1 LRRDPENRLSPDV
14 RHLIRLLRVPGFRY
28 RDFRAPASPVRAPPD
43 NGGAFSIALVALLP
57 GAGRT
62 ALGTN
67 LVHAVRRRGRSA
79 SLVELGES
87 GAAPHSIADRLA
99 RSGVVVVDTPLPPPD
114 HALTEPDALLVVIR
128 PDDAS
133 LRAIPAMEER
143 LARTRMSRWTKAPAR
158 YLVNA
163 FDARRRSD
171 RDAVSRL
178 RALLGPRLLR
188 TLVQE
193 DPAVSAATARGLLVA
208 DVAPASQA
216 VADLDGVAREVLPRR
231 KRAPRISPETR

>member
-1 LRRDPENRLSPDV
+1 M

-28 RDFRAPASPVRAPPD
+28 RDFRAPAAMVRSPSEG
-43 NGGAFSIALVALLP
+43 GGAFSIALVALLP

-62 ALGTN
+62 ALCTN
-67 LVHAVRRRGRSA
+67 LVHAVRRRGRTASA
-79 SLVELGES
+79 VDLA
-87 GAAPHSIADRLA
+87 GAAPSIADRLA
-99 RSGVVVVDTPLPPPD
+99 ESEVVVVDTPLPPPS

-133 LRAIPAMEER
+133 LRAVPAMEER
-143 LARTRMSRWTKAPAR
+143 LACTRMSRWTKAPAR

-163 FDARRRSD
+163 FDARRSAD

-178 RALLGPRLLR
+178 RTLLGPRLLR

-193 DPAVSAATARGLLVA
+193 DPAVSDAMAEGRLLA
-208 DVAPASQA
+208 DIAPASQA
-216 VADLDGVAREVLPRR
+216 VADLDAVAREVLPRLRR
-231 KRAPRISPETR
+231 KRARRVAAETR

>member
-1 LRRDPENRLSPDV
+1 
-14 RHLIRLLRVPGFRY
+14 
-28 RDFRAPASPVRAPPD
+28 
-43 NGGAFSIALVALLP
+43 
-57 GAGRT
+57 
-62 ALGTN
+62 
-67 LVHAVRRRGRSA
+67 
-79 SLVELGES
+79 
-87 GAAPHSIADRLA
+87 
-99 RSGVVVVDTPLPPPD
+99 
-114 HALTEPDALLVVIR
+114 VVIR

-163 FDARRRSD
+163 FDARRRGD